1 MDINKICSK
10 IVIKLHYYIIIM
22 RNVLCIIYSM
32 FEKPTNAIYVTTQV
46 VMDYYKGVMEK
57 SGESGQMD
65 PDTFR

>member
-1 MDINKICSK
+1 
-10 IVIKLHYYIIIM
+10 
-22 RNVLCIIYSM
+22 M
-32 FEKPTNAIYVTTQV
+32 FEKPTNAMLLQV

>member
-1 MDINKICSK
+1 
-10 IVIKLHYYIIIM
+10 
-22 RNVLCIIYSM
+22 M

>member
-1 MDINKICSK
+1 MDINRICSK
-10 IVIKLHYYIIIM
+10 FVIKLHYYIIIM

-32 FEKPTNAIYVTTQV
+32 FEKPTNAMLLQV

>member
-10 IVIKLHYYIIIM
+10 FVIKLHYYIIIM

-32 FEKPTNAIYVTTQV
+32 FEKPTNAMLLQV

>member
-1 MDINKICSK
+1 MFFIFEFEIKIKICNSNKIT
-10 IVIKLHYYIIIM
+10 LL
-22 RNVLCIIYSM
+22 LCAINGIIYSM
-32 FEKPTNAIYVTTQV
+32 FEKPTNAMSIQV